1 MIMTTTSPHQPKTNH
16 VEAAILPSL
25 RPWSSCSLGMVGDY
39 AVPWC
44 FRINRSHQGPF
55 PGAFCHLGMVIM
67 VSVSKTKEIRSWM
80 LCAIGGIFLS
90 LHSSTVPQSL
100 TYQTV
105 STGPR
110 QLRRQKF
117 EPNLISYNTV
127 TWFYHCMGNSGRKL
141 CMKLQE
147 VPSNHRSS
155 TDISWNS
162 VDIRVSMGD
171 RISIHWGGRC
181 ICTSR
186 GSRQRGGSLGTSL
199 ARCFGG

>member
-1 MIMTTTSPHQPKTNH
+1 MLKLQYCHRWDHDPAAALEWLETMQCLDAFGVT
-16 VEAAILPSL
+16 EAIKDLFPVPFVIWA
-25 RPWSSCSLGMVGDY
+25 WSSWSQFPRPKKSAVGCF
-39 AVPWC
+39 VPLEEFFW
-44 FRINRSHQGPF
+44 
-55 PGAFCHLGMVIM
+55 V
-67 VSVSKTKEIRSWM
+67 
-80 LCAIGGIFLS
+80 